1 MLLICRNNKQS
12 FSRFITLSIS
22 VIISHFRLLSVN
34 ESVVFKVPTI
44 QKLRALYDNYEL
56 DASTRENV
64 TPDERI
70 EEKEFLDAV
79 LDTKVMKTAMEFLH
93 HKGSNMIVTF
103 HVINIK

>member
-1 MLLICRNNKQS
+1 M
-12 FSRFITLSIS
+12 
-22 VIISHFRLLSVN
+22 SVN

-79 LDTKVMKTAMEFLH
+79 LDTKVMKTAMEYLH
-93 HKGSNMIVTF
+93 HKGRNMIL
-103 HVINIK
+103 NIYNYVNIYV

>member
-1 MLLICRNNKQS
+1 M
-12 FSRFITLSIS
+12 
-22 VIISHFRLLSVN
+22 SVN

-70 EEKEFLDAV
+70 EEKEFLDAI
-79 LDTKVMKTAMEFLH
+79 LDTKVMKSAMEFLH
-93 HKGSNMIVTF
+93 HKGSKQYDCESSYSIKQI
-103 HVINIK
+103 INEKLFMNIYFT